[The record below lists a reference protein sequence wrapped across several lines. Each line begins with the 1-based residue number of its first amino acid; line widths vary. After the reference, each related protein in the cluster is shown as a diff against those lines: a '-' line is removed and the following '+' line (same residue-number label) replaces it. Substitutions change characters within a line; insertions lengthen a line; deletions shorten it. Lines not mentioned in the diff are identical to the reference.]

1 MSSRIGFAVAG
12 AALVGLSGLGI
23 LVDSTPAFAA
33 SAPSSAEQFI
43 ADINALRAQV
53 GVGAL
58 SESSALDSIAAGW
71 TVQIEAAGALSHNPD
86 LAASAP
92 PNWRVLGE
100 NVGAGPNVADLQQAF
115 TNSPE
120 HYANMVNGSYNQ
132 IGVAVQIDSRGV
144 MWVTEDY
151 MDLPAPVPAPA
162 PARTTAPAQTTAPA
176 RAPAVQA
183 PAPALRAEPVQAPGV
198 ASSAAVSK
206 STTVGTS
213 SPLAPASSSV
223 RATVTS
229 APAASSNPPALA
241 PSDRTTQPATG
252 ASPAGAGISTLREV
266 PASASR
272 ARPDSA
278 DNAPINSWLAKAA
291 IPGALLVS
299 FVLFITRPRHPRRR
313 PVMA

>member
-1 MSSRIGFAVAG
+1 M
-12 AALVGLSGLGI
+12 

-33 SAPSSAEQFI
+33 SSPSSAEQFI

-71 TVQIEAAGALSHNPD
+71 TVHLESVGTLSHNPN

-92 PNWRVLGE
+92 SNWRVLGE

-120 HYANMVNGSYNQ
+120 HYANMVNSSYNQ
-132 IGVAVQIDSRGV
+132 VGVAVQIDSRGV

-151 MDLPAPVPAPA
+151 MDLPAPTPAAAPA
-162 PARTTAPAQTTAPA
+162 PVRTTTPSTAPVVRSTSPVA
-176 RAPAVQA
+176 RSTPAVQA
-183 PAPALRAEPVQAPGV
+183 PAPTPVVQAPAPV
-198 ASSAAVSK
+198 LSSGAATR
-206 STTVGTS
+206 TTVAVS
-213 SPLAPASSSV
+213 SPLAPASSPV
-223 RATVTS
+223 RATASS
-229 APAASSNPPALA
+229 ASAASSNPPAPA
-241 PSDRTTQPATG
+241 PSDQTTQPAAATGPTG
-252 ASPAGAGISTLREV
+252 AGLSTAGEV

-272 ARPDSA
+272 PRPNSA
-278 DNAPINSWLAKAA
+278 TNASINPWMAKAA

-313 PVMA
+313 AVMA